1 MRIKNI
7 AFSVILAAAVAAPS
21 IAGTHAVADG
31 TEHDFGEIVDY
42 TMLFPVAAGA
52 DYTYY
57 WDTFWAPR
65 SHGIHHA
72 QDIMAP
78 KMTPVVA
85 PRTGT
90 VHYVNWSSNTSDP
103 FPNPDRC
110 CNLTID
116 HDDGWSTWFIHLN
129 NDTPG
134 TDDGLAWGIAPG
146 IQPGVRVT
154 AGQLIGWVGDSGN
167 AENTAPHL
175 HFELR
180 DPEGTIVNPIAALDA
195 AEWVDLSLTCQ
206 GEVITITGTSGD
218 DVLEGT
224 EGDDVIHGKGGD
236 DLING
241 NGGNDLICGG
251 PGDDVL
257 DGGDGDDS
265 LQGRAGAD
273 RISGGD
279 GNDVLSGGVG
289 DDLLKG
295 GHGDDRLYGNEGND
309 DLRGNGGA
317 DILSGGDG
325 RDTLSPGY
333 GDDTAHGGRGRDR
346 FLTSPGT
353 NTLRGGTSLD
363 VIDYR
368 NATTGAAVD
377 LALGTGIGRGTDNL
391 HDIENV
397 DGSPIADVLTG
408 DGGPNVMRGFGG
420 DDVLSGAGGDDT
432 LNGGWGADLVD
443 GGDGYDFCRRGTFIA
458 CESAPA

>member
-7 AFSVILAAAVAAPS
+7 AFAIILAAAVAAPS
-21 IAGTHAVADG
+21 IAGAPAIADE
-31 TEHDFGEIVDY
+31 TEHEFGEIVDY
-42 TMLFPVAAGA
+42 TMLFPVAEGA

-175 HFELR
+175 HFELH
-180 DPEGTIVNPIAALDA
+180 DPQGTIVNPIAALDA
-195 AEWVDLSLTCQ
+195 AEWVNLSLTCQ
-206 GEVITITGTSGD
+206 GELVTITGTNGD
-218 DVLEGT
+218 DLLEGT
-224 EGDDVIHGKGGD
+224 EGDDVIHGKGGND
-236 DLING
+236 VIDG
-241 NGGNDLICGG
+241 HGGNDLICGG
-251 PGDDVL
+251 PGNDVI
-257 DGGDGDDS
+257 DGGAGDD
-265 LQGRAGAD
+265 GIKGHAGSD

-289 DDLLKG
+289 NDLLKG
-295 GHGDDRLYGNEGND
+295 GQGNDRLYGNEGND

-317 DILSGGDG
+317 DILGGGDG

-333 GDDTAHGGRGRDR
+333 GWDAAYGGDGRDR
-346 FLTSPGT
+346 FLTGPGT
-353 NTLRGGTSLD
+353 NDLWGGPSLD
-363 VIDYR
+363 VADYQS
-368 NATTGAAVD
+368 AATGAAVD
-377 LALGTGIGRGTDNL
+377 LVIGIGIGRGTDTL
-391 HDIENV
+391 HDIEDV
-397 DGSPIADVLTG
+397 DGSPMADLLTG
-408 DGGPNVMRGFGG
+408 DGGPNVLRGIGG
-420 DDVLSGAGGDDT
+420 DDVLNGVGGDDT
-432 LNGGWGADLVD
+432 LIGGRGADVMD
-443 GGDGYDFCRRGTFIA
+443 GGDGYDSCRHGTYIA
-458 CESAPA
+458 CESVPI